1 MTTFELAAAEKKG
14 GSAGKLRTGR
24 FDALRGHEGMA
35 LIAVV
40 FLLIVIGALGIAIS
54 NVMQDLG
61 SEVGL
66 QLTANCAD
74 YSAAAGA
81 RYRSQYIA
89 DSTFTAVSVQT
100 NTMTSASTLPSNCSS
115 FITSGTGTWPDLNI
129 QSQVP

>member
-1 MTTFELAAAEKKG
+1 
-14 GSAGKLRTGR
+14 
-24 FDALRGHEGMA
+24 MA
-35 LIAVV
+35 LIAVI

-54 NVMQDLG
+54 DVMQDLG

-66 QLTANCAD
+66 QLTANCDD

-81 RYRSQYIA
+81 RYRAQQIA
-89 DSTFTAVSVQT
+89 DSTFTSVSIQT

-115 FITSGTGTWPDLNI
+115 FITRGSVTSIWPNIDI

>member
-1 MTTFELAAAEKKG
+1 MTTFESAAARKKG
-14 GSAGKLRTGR
+14 RTVGMLKTGG
-24 FDALRGHEGMA
+24 FDALRRNEGMA
-35 LIAVV
+35 LIAVI

-81 RYRSQYIA
+81 RYRSQQIA
-89 DSTFTAVSVQT
+89 DSTFTSVSIQR

-115 FITSGTGTWPDLNI
+115 FITFGSGVWPNI
-129 QSQVP
+129 NMHSQVP

>member
-1 MTTFELAAAEKKG
+1 LKTRL
-14 GSAGKLRTGR
+14 
-24 FDALRGHEGMA
+24 FDALRRHEGMA
-35 LIAVV
+35 LIAVI
-40 FLLIVIGALGIAIS
+40 FLLLVIGALGIAIS

-66 QLTANCAD
+66 QLTANCDD

-89 DSTFTAVSVQT
+89 DSTFTSVSVQT

-115 FITSGTGTWPDLNI
+115 FITFGSGVWPDLNVH
-129 QSQVP
+129 SQVP